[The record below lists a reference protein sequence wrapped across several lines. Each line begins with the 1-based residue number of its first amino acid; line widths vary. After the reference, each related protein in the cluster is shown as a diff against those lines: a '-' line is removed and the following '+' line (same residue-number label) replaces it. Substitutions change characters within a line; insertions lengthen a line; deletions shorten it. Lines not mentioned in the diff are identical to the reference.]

1 VAPRLPY
8 LRFAGPDKGTG
19 RRNLTQS
26 LGVFTGGPA
35 VYSEG
40 YVRVTSTAISSKP
53 ASERSPSYSPFSSA
67 PETHPNYSSTLRATP
82 GGNSPRSA
90 SEYLTQAISTS
101 SAACSLDNR
110 CPLLPQVRS
119 SPARRTCLVLSA
131 LELHPRPLLT
141 SRNPDPSID
150 QRKSMYRGQPG
161 AFGAV
166 ARLQTP
172 NPSELETRAPHQNP
186 EHVSI
191 NLYHRFI
198 LDLTSTFMLQADSHS
213 SVQNVLQISLF

>member
-1 VAPRLPY
+1 MTRSVSEGSCVSGSGTRPMIAVRASMLSFRRELGRNHTPVFASSPSIRARISHPDCHQNPAGALLDAPPR
-8 LRFAGPDKGTG
+8 DTG
-19 RRNLTQS
+19 WQLTPLS
-26 LGVFTGGPA
+26 LGEAPP
-35 VYSEG
+35 
-40 YVRVTSTAISSKP
+40 ISP
-53 ASERSPSYSPFSSA
+53 
-67 PETHPNYSSTLRATP
+67 
-82 GGNSPRSA
+82 
-90 SEYLTQAISTS
+90 S
-101 SAACSLDNR
+101 SAARSLDNR

-191 NLYHRFI
+191 NLYHKFI
-198 LDLTSTFMLQADSHS
+198 LDLTSTFMLRVDWH
-213 SVQNVLQISLF
+213 SVQNVLQISLC